1 MLASAQSLLEPR
13 TSNGLDQFVAGLRD
27 HDHSPDI
34 LDLSGANQWNLDFL
48 SVRGRL
54 TSDEFTHAATTAF
67 GANGDFFANQS
78 DSRHIDTFCRL
89 SLDYKPASFDGVLVW
104 DCLEY
109 LAPDLLEEVVSHLF
123 EIARPGA
130 LLLCYFHADQNAT
143 KVPVTQF
150 RIIDSKTI
158 QTATRQITRPT
169 QFYSNRAV
177 ERIFQN
183 FQSVKFFLT
192 RDHLREV
199 IVRR

>member
-1 MLASAQSLLEPR
+1 MQASTQGTLEPR
-13 TSNGLDQFVAGLRD
+13 TSNGLDQFVSALRD
-27 HDHSPDI
+27 HGSPDI

-48 SVRGRL
+48 SKRGRL
-54 TSDEFTHAATTAF
+54 TSDEFTYAATTAF
-67 GANGDFFANQS
+67 SGGDFFGNQS
-78 DSRHIDTFCRL
+78 ESARIETFCRL
-89 SLDYKPASFDGVLVW
+89 SLDYSPGSFDAVLVW

-109 LAPDLLEEVVSHLF
+109 LAPELLEEVVAHLY

-130 LLLCYFHADQNAT
+130 LLLCYFHADQAART
-143 KVPVTQF
+143 LPVTQF

-158 QTATRQITRPT
+158 QTAVRQSSRPT
-169 QFYSNRAV
+169 QFYSNRAI

-192 RDHLREV
+192 RDYLREV

>member
-1 MLASAQSLLEPR
+1 MAAPTQGSLESR
-13 TSNGLDQFVAGLRD
+13 TSNGLDQFVGVLKD
-27 HDHSPDI
+27 HGGSPDI
-34 LDLSGANQWNLDFL
+34 LDLSGANQWNVDFL
-48 SVRGRL
+48 STRGRL
-54 TSDEFTHAATTAF
+54 TSDEFTYAATTAF
-67 GANGDFFANQS
+67 GTSGDFFANQA
-78 DSRHIDTFCRL
+78 DSRHIETFCKL
-89 SLDYKPASFDGVLVW
+89 SLDYKPDSFDGVLVW

-109 LAPDLLEEVVSHLF
+109 LAPELLEEVVSHLF

-130 LLLCYFHADQNAT
+130 SLLCYFHADQNAT
-143 KVPVTQF
+143 KVPITQF

-158 QTATRQITRPT
+158 QTATRQLSRPT

>member
-1 MLASAQSLLEPR
+1 MQASIQGSLEPR
-13 TSNGLDQFVAGLRD
+13 TSNGLDQFVTALRE
-27 HDHSPDI
+27 HGSPDI

-48 SVRGRL
+48 STRGRL

-67 GANGDFFANQS
+67 SGGDFFANQS
-78 DSRHIDTFCRL
+78 DNNRIQTFCRL
-89 SLDYKPASFDGVLVW
+89 SLDYPSSNFDAILVW

-109 LAPDLLEEVVSHLF
+109 LAPDLLEEVVAHLHD
-123 EIARPGA
+123 IARPGA
-130 LLLCYFHADQNAT
+130 LMLCYFHADQAA
-143 KVPVTQF
+143 KAVPATQF

-158 QTATRQITRPT
+158 QTAMRHATRPT
-169 QFYSNRAV
+169 QFYSNRAI

>member
-1 MLASAQSLLEPR
+1 MPASTLGSLEPR
-13 TSNGLDQFVAGLRD
+13 ISNGLDQFVSALRE
-27 HDHSPDI
+27 HGGSPDI

-48 SVRGRL
+48 SARGRL
-54 TSDEFTHAATTAF
+54 TSDEFTYAATTAF
-67 GANGDFFANQS
+67 GASGDFFANQT
-78 DSRHIDTFCRL
+78 DSRHIETFCKL
-89 SLDYKPASFDGVLVW
+89 SLDYRPDSFDALLVW

-109 LAPDLLEEVVSHLF
+109 LAPELLEEVVSHLYD
-123 EIARPGA
+123 ISRPGA
-130 LLLCYFHADQNAT
+130 LLLCYFHADQAAT
-143 KVPVTQF
+143 KLPVTQF

-158 QTATRQITRPT
+158 QTATRQFTRPT
-169 QFYSNRAV
+169 QFYSNRAI

>member
-1 MLASAQSLLEPR
+1 MAPSAQSSLEPR
-13 TSNGLDQFVAGLRD
+13 NSNGLDQFVSGLRE
-27 HDHSPDI
+27 HGGTPDI

-48 SVRGRL
+48 SARGRL
-54 TSDEFTHAATTAF
+54 TSDEFTHAATSAF
-67 GANGDFFANQS
+67 GAGGNFFANQA
-78 DSRHIDTFCRL
+78 DSRHIEVFCKL
-89 SLDYKPASFDGVLVW
+89 SLDYPPDSFDAILVW

-109 LAPDLLEEVVSHLF
+109 LAPELLEEVVTHLYD
-123 EIARPGA
+123 ISRPGA
-130 LLLCYFHADQNAT
+130 LLLCYFHADQAAT
-143 KVPVTQF
+143 QIPVTQF

-169 QFYSNRAV
+169 QFYTNRAI